1 MSELERDLVALGREL
16 FPPAPDLAG
25 AVVAAVGDA
34 TRRPRRARRLLV
46 LAATM
51 VLVLVTTAMAIPA
64 VRHAVLG
71 VVGVQI
77 EHVRTLPAAS
87 SSCPLGGGGERV
99 ATVAVASQRAGF
111 EVRLPRSGARPD
123 AVYLGPGRRGGGAT
137 LVYLAGGALGRQAVL
152 SEIRGELAYIYY
164 KKVASDGRTKV
175 QYLGI
180 AGDTAVLLS
189 GARHVVSYEVADG
202 RVISYRTC
210 LAGTTL
216 LWRHAGLLYRLE
228 SELPR
233 AELLAIARSLSR

>member
-1 MSELERDLVALGREL
+1 M
-16 FPPAPDLAG
+16 
-25 AVVAAVGDA
+25 
-34 TRRPRRARRLLV
+34 
-46 LAATM
+46 
-51 VLVLVTTAMAIPA
+51 
-64 VRHAVLG
+64 
-71 VVGVQI
+71 
-77 EHVRTLPAAS
+77 
-87 SSCPLGGGGERV
+87 
-99 ATVAVASQRAGF
+99 
-111 EVRLPRSGARPD
+111 
-123 AVYLGPGRRGGGAT
+123 
-137 LVYLAGGALGRQAVL
+137 
-152 SEIRGELAYIYY
+152 
-164 KKVASDGRTKV
+164 